1 MEQSKLSS
9 DVKPSSD
16 GENVGDDVM
25 EPSLEK
31 RTNRCNWWWSSAAKG
46 YDLRWYGGVDPMEG
60 TSCASGDTEFCQWP
74 SFFDEI

>member
-31 RTNRCNWWWSSAAKG
+31 RTNRCNW
-46 YDLRWYGGVDPMEG
+46 
-60 TSCASGDTEFCQWP
+60 
-74 SFFDEI
+74 